1 MDMGRRIMSKVT
13 LGILFAAIGLAIV
26 ATYFELSVVS
36 GGSGVVLVV
45 GLIYAFVVTKREI
58 ALPSQPEDPQQAE

>member
-1 MDMGRRIMSKVT
+1 MSKVT

-26 ATYFELSVVS
+26 ATYFELAVVS

-58 ALPSQPEDPQQAE
+58 ALPVEPQQAE

>member
-1 MDMGRRIMSKVT
+1 MSKVT

-58 ALPSQPEDPQQAE
+58 ALPSQPAESQRAE